1 VIMKKTRGN
10 SADKG
15 AVKIAMKAQTSR
27 ASTGPS
33 AQGELTSG
41 HAAFRQLLGQ
51 VADGIDSLQHHLNE
65 FQHAV
70 TATGRGGST
79 KDNSSKASK
88 ERGRAV
94 Q

>member
-1 VIMKKTRGN
+1 MKKTRGK
-10 SADKG
+10 SADRG
-15 AVKIAMKAQTSR
+15 AVKIVTKAQTSK

-33 AQGELTSG
+33 AQTELTPD

-51 VADGIDSLQHHLNE
+51 VADGLDSLQHHLNE

-70 TATGRGGST
+70 TASGRGGRA
-79 KDNSSKASK
+79 KHNPSKGSK

-94 Q
+94 P